1 MVTPPARYDSGTAP
15 LSTLA
20 PLSGDALREALA
32 RRMRLAESPVPLGG
46 ETVLLVKPVNA
57 DDLIT
62 EADYVFDERLP
73 YWADLWPSS
82 RVLAEAL
89 LGISGDGRTLLELGC
104 GSGLV
109 TVAALRAGF
118 AVTATDYYA
127 DAVHMTRLN
136 AWRLAGRE
144 PVGRLVDWRAWPDD
158 VGVFDVVVA
167 ADVLY
172 EKPYAALVAQAIA
185 RSLAP
190 GGTAWVADPG
200 RLAQPEFRAQL
211 PVAGLVLRGVTTV
224 PYEEGTIR
232 QQIELLEIGW
242 ATG

>member
-1 MVTPPARYDSGTAP
+1 MVTPSSGYDSGTAP
-15 LSTLA
+15 LSALA
-20 PLSGDALREALA
+20 SLSGDALHEALA
-32 RRMRLAESPVPLGG
+32 RRIRLAEVPVPLGG
-46 ETVLLVKPVNA
+46 DTVRLVKPANA

-82 RVLAEAL
+82 HVLAGEVLAMA
-89 LGISGDGRTLLELGC
+89 GDGRALLELGC

-144 PVGRLVDWRAWPDD
+144 PTGLLVDWRAWPDG

-172 EKPYAALVAQAIA
+172 EKPYATLVAQAIA

-211 PVAGLVLRGVTTV
+211 PEAGLVLRCTRTV

-232 QQIELLEIGW
+232 QRIELLEIGW
-242 ATG
+242 AEG

>member
-1 MVTPPARYDSGTAP
+1 MVTPAKGYDSGTAP
-15 LSTLA
+15 LSALA
-20 PLSGDALREALA
+20 PLSGEALREALA
-32 RRMRLAESPVPLGG
+32 RRIRLTEVPVALGG
-46 ETVLLVKPVNA
+46 DTVLLVKPANA

-82 RVLAEAL
+82 HALADAVLGMA
-89 LGISGDGRTLLELGC
+89 GGGRTLLELGC

-144 PVGRLVDWRAWPDD
+144 PAGRLVDWRAWPDD

-172 EKPYAALVAQAIA
+172 EKPYATLVAQAIA
-185 RSLAP
+185 RALAP

-211 PVAGLVLRGVTTV
+211 PAAGLVLRDTRTV

-232 QQIELLEIGW
+232 QQIQLLEIGR
-242 ATG
+242 AEG